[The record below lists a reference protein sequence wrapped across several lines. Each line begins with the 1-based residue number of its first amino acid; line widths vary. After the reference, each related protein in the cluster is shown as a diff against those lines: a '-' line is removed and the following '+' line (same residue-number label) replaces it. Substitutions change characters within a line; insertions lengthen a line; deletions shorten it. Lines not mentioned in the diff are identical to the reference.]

1 MRRKVVAGVV
11 LGACV
16 LAFGAMNVVVA
27 GQAKKKPM
35 TLTGADYGEIQ
46 VLNAKY
52 THAIDSCSNDGYD
65 YADLYTPDG
74 TFIDMWTQKAIDA
87 GGEKWQGREKL
98 REISSGANVTGA
110 PCTSPRFNGSVTH
123 LILNLVITPTADGA
137 TGNSYMVELG
147 GRDPNRITR
156 MGNYEDVY
164 VKTPDGWKYKTRI
177 HSRAPNGT
185 KPAPASAAA
194 PTK

>member
-1 MRRKVVAGVV
+1 MKAKAVAVVV

-16 LAFGAMNVVVA
+16 VVSGALSVA
-27 GQAKKKPM
+27 VEGQGKKKPM

-46 VLNAKY
+46 VLNARY

-110 PCTSPRFNGSVTH
+110 PCTPRCEAFNSPTIRFIKRRVSSMLRASLINGS
-123 LILNLVITPTADGA
+123 
-137 TGNSYMVELG
+137 
-147 GRDPNRITR
+147 
-156 MGNYEDVY
+156 
-164 VKTPDGWKYKTRI
+164 
-177 HSRAPNGT
+177 
-185 KPAPASAAA
+185 
-194 PTK
+194 